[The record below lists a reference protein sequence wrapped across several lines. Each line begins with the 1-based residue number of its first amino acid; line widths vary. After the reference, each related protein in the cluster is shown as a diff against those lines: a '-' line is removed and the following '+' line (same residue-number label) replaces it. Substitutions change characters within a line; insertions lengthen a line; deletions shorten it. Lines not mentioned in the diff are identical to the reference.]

1 MKFRTIFHKQKG
13 VDMNREKVPN
23 MTSVK
28 IGGVT
33 YQITKKSDLQGK
45 NGNWGQIQY
54 KILEINLDDSLSE
67 QVEDQT
73 LIHEITH
80 GILVEAG
87 YNDHEEDQANRI
99 GLILYQVLKDNDFSW
114 LYNKHKQS

>member
-1 MKFRTIFHKQKG
+1 
-13 VDMNREKVPN
+13 MNREKKPG
-23 MTSVK
+23 MESVK
-28 IGGVT
+28 IGGLT
-33 YQITKKSDLQGK
+33 YDVKKSSDLQGK

-54 KILEINLDDSLSE
+54 KTQEIMLDDSLKE

-87 YNDHEEDQANRI
+87 YNDHEEDLADRV
-99 GLILYQVLKDNDFSW
+99 GKVLYQVLTDNDFSW
-114 LYNKHKQS
+114 LYKGG